1 MDWQIVNFENG
12 ISLIYKQ
19 RHDCYSVSMGI
30 IVGSGVRYESHEHSG
45 ISHFVEHLLF
55 KGTKKRSARELKESI
70 EGKGG
75 SFNAFTSEELVCY
88 YIKILEHHLETGLD
102 ILADMVGN
110 PLFDPDE
117 INKERNVILEE
128 INMYM
133 DIPARYVFDLLD
145 AAMFENHP
153 LGTSGLGTPETLK
166 KINRQDLVHYV
177 EKFHTGKNLT
187 ISVAGQFNEKNLINL
202 VEKFFGHINKGEKG
216 QFVLF
221 ENKHDNARYKI
232 KTRETEQCHFCIGF
246 HSYPREDERRFPL
259 AVANVILGGN
269 MSSRLF
275 NEVRENR
282 GLVYDIRSY
291 TKSYYDTGATI
302 ISAGLTPANL
312 VECVKIIKNQLNFIS
327 EVKVSEE
334 ELVRAKEYLVSQFLM
349 GLEDTMEYMLWIGE
363 QQATR
368 KKMLSVKEFENKIKK
383 VTIEDV
389 QNVCKDIFAKNA
401 CFAMIGPEDKKEEIS
416 KILEG

>member
-1 MDWQIVNFENG
+1 LGNG
-12 ISLIYKQ
+12 ASVIYKQ
-19 RHDCYSVSMGI
+19 RHDCFSVSMGI
-30 IVGSGVRYESHEHSG
+30 IVGSGVRYESLEHSG

-55 KGTKKRSARELKESI
+55 KGTKKRSANQLKEAI

-75 SFNAFTSEELVCY
+75 SFNAFTGEEIVCY
-88 YIKILEHHLETGLD
+88 YIKILERHLETGLD
-102 ILADMVGN
+102 ILSDMITN
-110 PLFDPDE
+110 PLFDPEE

-133 DIPARYVFDLLD
+133 DMPARYVFDLLD

-166 KINRQDLVHYV
+166 KIDRQSLIDYV
-177 EKFHTGKNLT
+177 RRFHTGKNLT
-187 ISVAGQFNEKNLINL
+187 ISVAGQFEEKNLINL
-202 VEKFFGHINKGEKG
+202 VERFFGHIHDGEKG
-216 QFVLF
+216 QFVPF
-221 ENKHDNARYKI
+221 ENNQGHARYKI

-246 HSYPREDERRFPL
+246 YSYPREDEKRFPL

-275 NEVRENR
+275 NEVREKR
-282 GLVYDIRSY
+282 ALVYDIRSHI
-291 TKSYYDTGATI
+291 KSYYDTGAAI

-312 VECVKIIKNQLNFIS
+312 LECVKIIKDQLNCIV
-327 EVKVSEE
+327 EVKVSDE
-334 ELVRAKEYLVSQFLM
+334 ELMRAKEYLVSQFLM

-363 QQATR
+363 QKATR
-368 KKMLSVKEFENKIKK
+368 KRMLSIEEIENKIKD
-383 VTIEDV
+383 VTAKDV
-389 QNVCKDIFAKNA
+389 QNVCRDIFSKNA
-401 CFAMIGPEDKKEEIS
+401 CFAMIGPQDRTEEIL